1 MAEWRNGGRPP
12 VRERVAI
19 DKHRFLGLALKIKP
33 INNRRAQGFE
43 AMRAGDRGGSP
54 AAPLERR
61 RGLFDWSPVQP

>member
-1 MAEWRNGGRPP
+1 LDARDFSPGSAEAGT
-12 VRERVAI
+12 